1 MTKNNIAK
9 DSKDFD
15 FGSAMKELEEITDY
29 LENSDVDLDKA
40 VDKFKRGTELA
51 TKLKQ
56 YLEKTENTIQS
67 IKADL

>member
-1 MTKNNIAK
+1 MTKNNIEK
-9 DSKDFD
+9 DTKDFD
-15 FGSAMKELEEITDY
+15 FGGAMKELEEITDY

-40 VDKFKRGTELA
+40 VAKFKRGAELA

-56 YLEKTENTIQS
+56 YLEKTENTIKS